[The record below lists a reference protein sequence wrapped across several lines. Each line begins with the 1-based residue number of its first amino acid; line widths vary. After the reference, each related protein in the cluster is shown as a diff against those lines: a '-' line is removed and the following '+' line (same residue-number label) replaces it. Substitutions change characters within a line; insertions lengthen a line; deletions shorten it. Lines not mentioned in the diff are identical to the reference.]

1 MVAVSAG
8 QALRHVSADARRV
21 EGRLGAMF
29 ADCLQAFHAFAE
41 LAELAENL
49 RILSLNAE
57 LAAGRAGEK
66 GRAVR
71 ALTQY
76 TRELVNRLSQIQA
89 DTSGLMDGAYTQT
102 AAALRLLHQLRLLD
116 RALLELARF
125 GADGGDADKRISA
138 SRAQM
143 AQGLSNSVRSIITG
157 IRRLEMRAQAVAEV
171 VSASDSIATNIAI
184 EAAAAGVHEAEFRT
198 VADTMRRY
206 VEQLR
211 AMVDVASGGVRSAI
225 EKASAISMDG
235 ASRAVREGSTA

>member
-1 MVAVSAG
+1 MERSEGRRGGAG
-8 QALRHVSADARRV
+8 FEARRI
-21 EGRLGAMF
+21 EDRIGAMF

-57 LAAGRAGEK
+57 LAAGRAGER

-76 TRELVNRLSQIQA
+76 TRELVNRLSQIQT
-89 DTSGLMDGAYTQT
+89 DLSGLMAAAYTQT
-102 AAALRLLHQLRLLD
+102 AASLRALHQLRLLD
-116 RALLELARF
+116 RAVVELTR
-125 GADGGDADKRISA
+125 GDLGSRTA
-138 SRAQM
+138 SGRLTDCREQM
-143 AQGLSNSVRSIITG
+143 AKGLSESVRTIVAN
-157 IRRLEMRAQAVAEV
+157 IRRLESRSVVVAEV

-211 AMVDVASGGVRSAI
+211 DMVDVASGSVRSAI
-225 EKASAISMDG
+225 DKASAIKIDG
-235 ASRAVREGSTA
+235 AGRA